1 MLLKLDAGHLSIPL
15 GYILFFGAILHLTPC
30 AGQLN
35 PDFQLFRDSLHRHIS
50 HEMQTEFTLCLSYAQ
65 GSAFIVSN
73 LDNNQNELDQL
84 THFLR
89 QALSHPALYVSKIR
103 ITGYSSIESDYAKNE
118 ALSRERVEHFHR
130 YLQKTYPELQH
141 YPFDL
146 AWVAEDWNGLSKL
159 IRESDLN
166 EREEIL
172 EVIRKV
178 RVYDDREMLIKRLN
192 GGSAYRKM
200 EATMLPKLRRIELR
214 IDYQTTPTANSL
226 HSVLPEEEPV
236 QPTLPELEDTYNDA
250 SDFQNNRSLALAVA
264 SRREPHVSSQ
274 TTHGSVSHGILPQQ
288 VAVRFALKTN
298 VLLWAGVQHDFKHT
312 APVANVALEYY
323 ISNHV
328 SLELGAMYSYWRY
341 NSNQKFQGIS
351 GYRLESRYRISLPA
365 TRGRMEIFLGLYGR
379 VGDYDIRKKNNT
391 INYTGDYWDAGLSTG
406 FTVNLVGQ
414 LGLEL
419 GTRAGYVKTRPI
431 KYEMDN
437 QYNWFE
443 GRYKYYQFKVTDL
456 NVSLV
461 YRFR

>member
-1 MLLKLDAGHLSIPL
+1 MLLKLDAGRISIPL
-15 GYILFFGAILHLTPC
+15 GYILFFGAIFHLTPC

-50 HEMQTEFTLCLSYAQ
+50 REMQTEFTLCISYAQ
-65 GSAFIVSN
+65 GSAFIVSD
-73 LDNNQNELDQL
+73 LDNNQNELDQF
-84 THFLR
+84 TQFLR
-89 QALSHPALYVSKIR
+89 QTLSHSALYVSKIR
-103 ITGYSSIESDYAKNE
+103 ITGYSSIDGDYAKNE

-159 IRESDLN
+159 VTESDLN

-172 EVIRKV
+172 EIIRKV
-178 RVYDDREMLIKRLN
+178 RVYDDREMLLKRLN
-192 GGSAYRKM
+192 GGFAYRKM

-214 IDYQTTPTANSL
+214 IDYQTTPTAYSL
-226 HSVLPEEEPV
+226 HSVLPEEEPA
-236 QPTLPELEDTYNDA
+236 QPTLPEVEDTYNDA

-264 SRREPHVSSQ
+264 SRRESHVSSQ
-274 TTHGSVSHGILPQQ
+274 VAHGSVPHGILPQQ
-288 VAVRFALKTN
+288 AVVRFALKTN
-298 VLLWAGVQHDFKHT
+298 TLLWAGVQYDFKHT
-312 APVANVALEYY
+312 TPVANVALEYY
-323 ISNHV
+323 ISNHY
-328 SLELGAMYSYWRY
+328 SIELGAMYSYWRFD
-341 NSNQKFQGIS
+341 SNQKFQGIS
-351 GYRLESRYRISLPA
+351 GYRLEPKYSY
-365 TRGRMEIFLGLYGR
+365 TFRGDRLGAYLGIYGR
-379 VGDYDIRKKNNT
+379 VGDYDIRKNNNT
-391 INYTGDYWDAGLSTG
+391 VNYTGDYWDAGLSAG
-406 FTVNLVGQ
+406 LNIMLIGQ

-419 GTRAGYVKTRPI
+419 GTRVGYLNTRPI